1 MARRVL
7 INAEMPEYLLGAL
20 ETQYPQFTFTVV
32 NRNSPELWDYLSD
45 TEILISFQCD
55 KEMVDNTQNLRWIQL
70 LRVGLDGV
78 PLTEIFK
85 RGIILTNAHG
95 IHKNM
100 MAEYAIAAM
109 INLSR
114 NWHLVFKN
122 QLKARWDRSVP
133 QGEINGAIVGILGL
147 GSIGKEIAK
156 RAKFFGMKVLGT
168 KSNPQPVADVDEVY
182 GSEQM
187 AEVFK
192 QSDYIINLL
201 PLTTETRGLI
211 GQKYFKLMKPTA
223 SFINIGRGAT
233 VNEADLIKALKEK
246 QFYTAVLDVF
256 EEEPLPSDH
265 PLWKLEN
272 VILTPHFSGSSSK
285 YLDKVFPIITHNLG
299 KYLAE
304 KPGEMINPVK
314 SDRGY

>member
-1 MARRVL
+1 M
-7 INAEMPEYLLGAL
+7 
-20 ETQYPQFTFTVV
+20 
-32 NRNSPELWDYLSD
+32 
-45 TEILISFQCD
+45 
-55 KEMVDNTQNLRWIQL
+55 

-285 YLDKVFPIITHNLG
+285 YLDKVFLLSP
-299 KYLAE
+299 
-304 KPGEMINPVK
+304 
-314 SDRGY
+314 